1 MKINFLLAALL
12 IYSCSPNNNTTNN
25 NLLFVPPTAGT
36 PNEVVAKIGNDS
48 IYNKELEQGI
58 EVELFELEEKIF
70 NLKMDRFKVLMLEK
84 FMKLNPQKVG
94 LTNDEFFE
102 KYIANMK
109 LIELVS
115 SLPGYGKKSSGK
127 ILAKLKISSCK
138 TIKGL
143 GQKQHA
149 SFIEYFNI
157 KL

>member
-1 MKINFLLAALL
+1 MQKYNPVPLSDIESARNFRKMRSVIKADIKSSKI
-12 IYSCSPNNNTTNN
+12 S
-25 NLLFVPPTAGT
+25 
-36 PNEVVAKIGNDS
+36 
-48 IYNKELEQGI
+48 LE
-58 EVELFELEEKIF
+58 
-70 NLKMDRFKVLMLEK
+70 KVLSDK
-84 FMKLNPQKVG
+84 
-94 LTNDEFFE
+94 DIFE

-115 SLPGYGKKSSGK
+115 SLPGYGKKSGGK